1 MDVGENI
8 QCKTM
13 YVSFFQITVYGWM
26 LTRAE
31 CGYETSV
38 TTPGYVRWTVTY
50 IFLHYFFAM
59 LMYIYYNY
67 SNLEKR
73 SYNVTWKQS

>member
-1 MDVGENI
+1 
-8 QCKTM
+8 
-13 YVSFFQITVYGWM
+13 M

-73 SYNVTWKQS
+73 SYNVT